1 MEEIQLPITW
11 MNSTNDAEQKNKK
24 KKKRQV
30 AKEHIP
36 CDSIFISS
44 KLNCI
49 LFRSTYVL
57 DY

>member
-11 MNSTNDAEQKNKK
+11 MNITNDAEQKKK
-24 KKKRQV
+24 RKKRQV
-30 AKEHIP
+30 AKERIL

>member
-11 MNSTNDAEQKNKK
+11 MNSTNDAEQKNK

-49 LFRSTYVL
+49 LFRTTYVL